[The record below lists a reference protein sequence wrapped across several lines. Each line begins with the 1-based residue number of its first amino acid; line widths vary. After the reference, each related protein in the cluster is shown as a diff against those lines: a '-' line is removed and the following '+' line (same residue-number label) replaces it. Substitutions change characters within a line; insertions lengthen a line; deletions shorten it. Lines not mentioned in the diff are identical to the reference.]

1 MKIKAIRLSQ
11 VIAYRKDQS
20 KLKYDRFLSSGKYL
34 LSKQNDDERIERL
47 ILKARDFVNTD
58 EEVFEGENDGQYYP
72 EFYGG
77 VVAVTNAVLKEIEAT
92 EDEES
97 VINVL
102 ATSLGDL
109 IGFFSI
115 ENETNGVKITSTSP
129 PDGNNYT
136 SGLTTDIAFNE
147 IFINPNFNTKLI
159 ITTDIDSELQDQ
171 FMITDTIQINCP
183 SSTSVLIDDKK
194 TIGYF
199 NLLGKNAK
207 RKKYSF
213 QLLNN
218 QKKKIIYE

>member
-92 EDEES
+92 G
-97 VINVL
+97 V
-102 ATSLGDL
+102 DL
-109 IGFFSI
+109 S
-115 ENETNGVKITSTSP
+115 K
-129 PDGNNYT
+129 
-136 SGLTTDIAFNE
+136 A
-147 IFINPNFNTKLI
+147 I
-159 ITTDIDSELQDQ
+159 IPLPYKE
-171 FMITDTIQINCP
+171 P
-183 SSTSVLIDDKK
+183 SSTL
-194 TIGYF
+194 F
-199 NLLGKNAK
+199 QMLGFVTQAG
-207 RKKYSF
+207 
-213 QLLNN
+213 
-218 QKKKIIYE
+218 QKFADSTEQIVSDAASYGPVGTTMA